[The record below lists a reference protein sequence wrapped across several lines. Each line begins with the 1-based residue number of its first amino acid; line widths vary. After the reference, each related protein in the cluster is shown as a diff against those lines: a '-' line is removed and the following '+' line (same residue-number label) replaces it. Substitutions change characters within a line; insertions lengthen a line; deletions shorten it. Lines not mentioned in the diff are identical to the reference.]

1 MINATRRG
9 KAGQNSPEGP
19 GPGFEESGKTLH
31 ITRMGRGWLCKGSG
45 RLEHPSLINSNSV
58 ALVISGPNCPCTDL
72 YICCVFRIA
81 FILSNANVLRR
92 NASGLCNSAKVLC
105 GSGRETGFA
114 ASDLDLIS
122 ICVLSWERSQGSSEE
137 GLPQ

>member
-1 MINATRRG
+1 M
-9 KAGQNSPEGP
+9 QQEGERQDKTHQRVQDQALKNP
-19 GPGFEESGKTLH
+19 GKTLH

-137 GLPQ
+137 GLPR